1 MFILIYYLLV
11 LTMLGASVPWVAIS
25 NVIRMRR
32 MYIHRYSFV
41 FAYLWVYLCL
51 YMYIC
56 IHEMYVCRPC
66 VHICTVCILC
76 GVRGA
81 RGSLGREGRRPAR
94 ANEPMG

>member
-11 LTMLGASVPWVAIS
+11 LTLLGASVPWVGIS

-41 FAYLWVYLCL
+41 LAYLWVYLCL

-56 IHEMYVCRPC
+56 IHECMYVGR
-66 VHICTVCILC
+66 VCIY
-76 GVRGA
+76 VRYVFM
-81 RGSLGREGRRPAR
+81 RGERR
-94 ANEPMG
+94 

>member
-56 IHEMYVCRPC
+56 IHECMYVGL
-66 VHICTVCILC
+66 VCIY
-76 GVRGA
+76 VRYVFM
-81 RGSLGREGRRPAR
+81 RGERS
-94 ANEPMG
+94 